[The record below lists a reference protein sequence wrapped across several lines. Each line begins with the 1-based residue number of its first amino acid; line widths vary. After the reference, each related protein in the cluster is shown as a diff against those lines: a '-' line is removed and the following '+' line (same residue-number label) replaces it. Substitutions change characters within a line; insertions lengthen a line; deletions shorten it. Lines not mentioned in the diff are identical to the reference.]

1 LVFQE
6 KGVPRHNDVAKQ
18 KRQQQ
23 DALMDELSR
32 WGHQHATDTQ
42 RNNLAQE
49 IVEQVFDA
57 IRPRLVEAVDGFL
70 GGPISPIGLHRFE
83 LALLLSVREIGRLV
97 LQAVVQSLEPSD
109 ATYLPKELYFQC
121 GGYRRR
127 AKQTPNR
134 SIATRFGNILLW
146 RTGYRSWQ
154 RGEETI
160 FPLELMLGLVENV
173 SPAMIDWI
181 GQEIA
186 AAGMSQQ
193 ATLDAIR
200 RGSGVSMG
208 VKRLRACTEALA
220 ATMQPLRQLHQAD
233 ALLEMLRIAG
243 QSSGSRK
250 PVLCVGRDGITL
262 RHRKGFFEV
271 ATAATLSVYDR
282 AGKRLGTI
290 YLAHPPELGQGTMDS
305 MLTGLIEEVFSRWSG
320 PLPRLAYVTDS
331 GSNETEYFRSVLKRM
346 KHPISGEKL
355 DWTRVAD
362 FYHVSERVW
371 AMADALFTKS
381 QQRQSY
387 AWARRMMKKLKQPS
401 GASRVLHSAASLRSR
416 RKLGTQ
422 RLENFEKAYRY
433 IQSRTSY
440 MQYHDYKRN
449 HLPIGSGV
457 TEAACKTV
465 FTQRLKLSGMRWS
478 HEGVGRILTLRTILL
493 SGTWESTYV
502 ASLKANVVSIRCY
515 APNAATS
522 RQLAA

>member
-6 KGVPRHNDVAKQ
+6 KGVLRHTDVAKQ

-23 DALMDELSR
+23 DALMDELNR
-32 WGHQHATDTQ
+32 WGHQHATETR
-42 RNNLAQE
+42 RNRLAQD
-49 IVEQVFDA
+49 IVEEVFEA

-70 GGPISPIGLHRFE
+70 GQSISPIGLHRFE
-83 LALLLSVREIGRLV
+83 LALLLLVREIGRLV
-97 LQAVVQSLEPSD
+97 MQAVVQSLEPSE
-109 ATYLPKELYFQC
+109 ATYLPKDLYFQC

-127 AKQTPNR
+127 AQQTPNR
-134 SIATRFGNILLW
+134 AIATRFGNIVLW

-173 SPAMIDWI
+173 SPAMLDWI

-262 RHRKGFFEV
+262 RHRKGAFEV

-305 MLTGLIEEVFSRWSG
+305 MLTGLIEEVFTRWSG

-331 GSNETEYFRSVLKRM
+331 GSHETEYFRRVLQRM
-346 KHPISGEKL
+346 KHPISSEKL
-355 DWTRVAD
+355 GWTRVAD

-416 RKLGTQ
+416 RKMGAK

-440 MQYHDYKRN
+440 MKYHDYKRN

-478 HEGVGRILTLRTILL
+478 HEGATRILTLRTILL

-502 ASLKANVVSIRCY
+502 AGLKANKVSIRSY
-515 APNAATS
+515 APNAAKS
-522 RQLAA
+522 KQLAA

>member
-1 LVFQE
+1 
-6 KGVPRHNDVAKQ
+6 
-18 KRQQQ
+18 
-23 DALMDELSR
+23 MDELNR
-32 WGHQHATDTQ
+32 WGHQHATDAQ
-42 RNNLAQE
+42 RNILAHE
-49 IVEQVFDA
+49 IVDQVIEA
-57 IRPRLVEAVDGFL
+57 IRPRLVETLDGFL
-70 GGPISPIGLHRFE
+70 RQPISPIGLHRFE
-83 LALLLSVREIGRLV
+83 LALLVLVREFGRLA

-109 ATYLPKELYFQC
+109 ATFLPKDLYFQC

-127 AKQTPNR
+127 AKPTPNR
-134 SIATRFGNILLW
+134 SIATRFGDIVLW

-173 SPAMIDWI
+173 SPAMLDWI

-208 VKRLRACTEALA
+208 VKRLRGCTEALA
-220 ATMQPLRQLHQAD
+220 ATMEPIRQVHQAD
-233 ALLEMLRIAG
+233 ALLEMLQISG
-243 QSSGSRK
+243 QNGGSRK

-262 RHRKGFFEV
+262 RQRKGVFEV

-290 YLAHPPELGQGTMDS
+290 YLAHPPELGQATMDS
-305 MLTGLIEEVFSRWSG
+305 MLTGLIEDVLSRWSG

-331 GSNETEYFRSVLKRM
+331 GSNETEYFRSVLKKM
-346 KHPISGEKL
+346 KHPTSGEKL

-371 AMADALFTKS
+371 AMADSLFTKS
-381 QQRQSY
+381 QQRQSC

-416 RKLGTQ
+416 RKLGKK

-440 MQYHDYKRN
+440 MKYHDYKRN

-478 HEGVGRILTLRTILL
+478 HEGAARILTLRTILL

-502 ASLKANVVSIRCY
+502 ASLKANEVSMRCY
-515 APNAATS
+515 ASTTETSQQMAA
-522 RQLAA
+522 